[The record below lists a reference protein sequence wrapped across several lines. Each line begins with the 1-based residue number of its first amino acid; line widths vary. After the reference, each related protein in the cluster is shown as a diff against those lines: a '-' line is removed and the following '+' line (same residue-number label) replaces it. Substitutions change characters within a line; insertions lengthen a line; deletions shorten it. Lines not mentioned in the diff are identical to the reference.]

1 MIFIS
6 PELRIFKR
14 WAVSAAFIIPLYS
27 SAAVVK
33 MEVSKKHIGNVLS
46 YEAIFFQTFIQR
58 VISEKRIMPKEF
70 LILFVS

>member
-6 PELRIFKR
+6 PELRILKR

-46 YEAIFFQTFIQR
+46 YEAIFF
-58 VISEKRIMPKEF
+58 
-70 LILFVS
+70 